1 MKEFVNKL
9 IDWIRKWKSE
19 FSCNKTCNKNCNF
32 CRFSNDCFDYKEG
45 KVDTD

>member
-1 MKEFVNKL
+1 MKEFIEKL

-19 FSCNKTCNKNCNF
+19 PSCNKNCSF